1 MVEPGWKSIGKF
13 FKEAIFGMRSA
24 GLMQTRVRVRALN
37 GFAGFD
43 PILVL
48 FYVLRLGLWKLYCES
63 GSLLNSQSDPPPL

>member
-1 MVEPGWKSIGKF
+1 MEVCWKA

-24 GLMQTRVRVRALN
+24 RLLQTGVRVGILV
-37 GFAGFD
+37 GFAGFG

-48 FYVLRLGLWKLYCES
+48 FNVLRLDIWKLYCES